1 MVIAATIAVAEIG
14 FWALVLGGLA
24 TRYVLHR
31 RRLST
36 VLLAAVPLVDVL
48 LLAVTA
54 IDLATGGEAGWSH
67 GLAAVY
73 LGFSVVLGPP
83 LIRSLDG
90 RFAGLPP
97 HPTNEWKLWGRVVV
111 ASLIAGVLLTA
122 LMLIGNTTALAG
134 WFAQLGAITVIWLIF
149 GPLWRAVDPFAS
161 PPSRSRPAATWP
173 TECRRRGRS
182 RRST

>member
-1 MVIAATIAVAEIG
+1 MVIAAAIAAAEIG

-24 TRYVLHR
+24 ARYVLHR

-36 VLLAAVPLVDVL
+36 VLLALVPVVDVA

-73 LGFSVVLGPP
+73 RGFSVVLGPP
-83 LIRSLDG
+83 LIRALDR
-90 RFAGLPP
+90 RFAGAPP
-97 HPTNEWKLWGRVVV
+97 QPVDEWRLWLRAVLACAVS
-111 ASLIAGVLLTA
+111 AVLLTA

-134 WFAQLGAITVIWLIF
+134 WFGQLGAMTVLWLVF
-149 GPLWRAVDPFAS
+149 GPLWSSVQVRH
-161 PPSRSRPAATWP
+161 
-173 TECRRRGRS
+173 
-182 RRST
+182 